1 MKITVG
7 AAKKLAIDVLTAHR
21 VPADEAEITAEH
33 LVDAHLAGHA
43 FAGLPRLLVIL
54 ERIRSEG
61 GVPDQAVEVVAQSP
75 VSATIDGH
83 HHLGYVVCRRA
94 VDIAIDKAARAGVA
108 VVGAYNSY
116 YSGRSGYY
124 TERAA
129 RAGLVA
135 FHVSSAFPM
144 VAPTGGIDPVL
155 GSNPLTAAFPRSG
168 DPIAVDL
175 STAAITWGE
184 IQLARTTADRLPD
197 GVAID
202 RDGQPTTVA
211 ERALHGAALP
221 WGGHKGYALGV
232 AVQLLSVLAGGDALP
247 EPFGNFG
254 FLFIV
259 FRPDLLAPHE
269 DYDRKA
275 DELVHRLHS
284 SRTLP
289 GRNGVLVPG
298 ERSGGQRAAQLSAG
312 HIDIPDVVHQQ
323 LVTLAQTL
331 DRSTK

>member
-1 MKITVG
+1 MKITIV
-7 AAKKLAIDVLTAHR
+7 AARQLAIDVLTAHR
-21 VPADEAEITAEH
+21 VSAEEAEIVADH
-33 LVDAHLAGHA
+33 LVDAHLAGHD
-43 FAGLPRLLVIL
+43 FAGLPRLLVVL
-54 ERIRSEG
+54 ERIRDEG
-61 GVPDQAVEVVAQSP
+61 GVPDQAIEVVAESP

-94 VDIAIDKAARAGVA
+94 VDIAIEKAARAGVA

-155 GSNPLTAAFPRSG
+155 GSNPVTAAFPRAA
-168 DPIAVDL
+168 DPVTVDL

-184 IQLARTTADRLPD
+184 IQLARTTGDRLPG

-202 RDGQPTTVA
+202 HEGDPTTDA
-211 ERALHGAALP
+211 DRALRGAALP
-221 WGGHKGYALGV
+221 WGGHKGYALGI

-259 FRPDLLAPHE
+259 FRPDLLVPHE
-269 DYDRKA
+269 QYERKT

-284 SRTLP
+284 SRPVP
-289 GRNGVLVPG
+289 GRDGVLVPG
-298 ERSGGQRAAQLSAG
+298 ERSGGHRAAQLADG
-312 HIDIPDVVHQQ
+312 HIDVPDVVHQR
-323 LVTLAQTL
+323 LVTLGQTL